1 VLKAPLEC
9 RILAAVFRAPGLEVH
24 VVIRGVGIALIA
36 GAVSAMFWLGG
47 AEGQQPGLQRPN
59 PEAGERAYRQNCVN
73 CHGASGRG
81 DGAAADKLDP
91 RPADLTSDKTQA
103 KRDTELLETIKFGRP
118 GTAMPGWMSE
128 LDERDQRDVLAYLRT
143 LGRK

>member
-1 VLKAPLEC
+1 M
-9 RILAAVFRAPGLEVH
+9 
-24 VVIRGVGIALIA
+24 IRGVWIALIV
-36 GAVSAMFWLGG
+36 GTVIAMLWFGH
-47 AEGQQPGLQRPN
+47 AEGQQHGMQRPN
-59 PEAGERAYRQNCVN
+59 PETGERLYKQNCIN

-81 DGAAADKLDP
+81 DGAAADKLSP
-91 RPADLTSDKTQA
+91 KPADLTSDKTQA
-103 KRDTELLETIKFGRP
+103 KQDTELLETIKFGRP